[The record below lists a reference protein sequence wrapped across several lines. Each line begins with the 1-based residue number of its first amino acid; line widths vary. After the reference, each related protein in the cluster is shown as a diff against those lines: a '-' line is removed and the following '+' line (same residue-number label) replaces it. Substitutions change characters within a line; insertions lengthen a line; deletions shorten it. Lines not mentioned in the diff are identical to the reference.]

1 MPIINGAVLVVLKE
15 FMSQIWTSQL
25 DPFPEAWM
33 LQKDESRLSGTESI
47 AVATTWQQSGTIPKV
62 MPIAFRL
69 PVKTGTQF
77 R

>member
-1 MPIINGAVLVVLKE
+1 
-15 FMSQIWTSQL
+15 
-25 DPFPEAWM
+25 M